1 MNRLVSIIINCYNGE
16 KYLKQCLDSVL
27 NQTYKNWEI
36 IFWDNQSNDKSKEIF
51 CQYNDPRFK
60 YFYSDIFTNLPEA
73 RNLAI
78 KKAQGDYISFL
89 DTDDFWEHAK
99 LEEQVAVFTSKNV
112 DFVYTNYFIKNK
124 NQIKVA
130 YDHKSHKNLV
140 ESLLENYH
148 IGILTVVFKKEII
161 KKFIFN
167 KNYKIISD
175 FDLFINISKNFRV
188 LGLDSILATY
198 RLHDTNYT
206 QKNFRRYCL
215 ELSIWYKK
223 NYKELSKYKNIVKF
237 KNLINYQFAKYLIKK
252 GSKKS
257 IIFFFKSNNK
267 TKLKLIIFYLLN

>member
-167 KNYKIISD
+167 KNY
-175 FDLFINISKNFRV
+175 
-188 LGLDSILATY
+188 
-198 RLHDTNYT
+198 
-206 QKNFRRYCL
+206 QKF
-215 ELSIWYKK
+215 
-223 NYKELSKYKNIVKF
+223 
-237 KNLINYQFAKYLIKK
+237 
-252 GSKKS
+252 
-257 IIFFFKSNNK
+257 
-267 TKLKLIIFYLLN
+267 